1 MSDTSIKRDWIR
13 KVMESRGYIQRD
25 LAKLWGVS
33 EAAASRFLNGLDSG
47 DLPMSRA
54 YPLSRMLGM
63 PIDELAA
70 RMGWAGETVNLP
82 PPQTTAAPPL
92 GTFQV
97 TPHGGRVRALVHFDL
112 SPEAAGGLVQLL
124 AGASASSSAG
134 EPKPEAPPPPSP
146 RRGGARA

>member
-1 MSDTSIKRDWIR
+1 MTEASAIRREWIR
-13 KVMESRGYIQRD
+13 QVLESRGYIQRD
-25 LAKLWGVS
+25 LAKLWGCS

-70 RMGWAGETVNLP
+70 RMGWAGDTVNLP

-97 TPHGGRVRALVHFDL
+97 TPHDGRVRALVHFDL

-124 AGASASSSAG
+124 ASASAG
-134 EPKPEAPPPPSP
+134 QGDPKTEPPPP
-146 RRGGARA
+146 ARKLGSVA